1 MLVDC
6 NDFDMGDFEDLMKNV
21 NVGECRSHLFLHF
34 THHNFPEL
42 PDDLVRMDTGEAIQ
56 DPNTR
61 RIKTDKYRDMV
72 SRSPQHTLFVGGTY
86 YCLLLFESTYLL
98 RNLV

>member
-21 NVGECRSHLFLHF
+21 NVGECRPFQRFAL
-34 THHNFPEL
+34 TTVCV

-72 SRSPQHTLFVGGTY
+72 SRSPQHTLLGGGTY
-86 YCLLLFESTYLL
+86 YRLLLF
-98 RNLV
+98 

>member
-21 NVGECRSHLFLHF
+21 NVGKCGCQLFLHF
-34 THHNFPEL
+34 ALTTVCV

-72 SRSPQHTLFVGGTY
+72 SRSPQHTLLGGGTF
-86 YCLLLFESTYLL
+86 YCLLLF
-98 RNLV
+98 

>member
-1 MLVDC
+1 MVFVDC

-21 NVGECRSHLFLHF
+21 NVGKCRSHLFLHF
-34 THHNFPEL
+34 ALTSVCVS
-42 PDDLVRMDTGEAIQ
+42 DDLLRMDTGEAIQ

-72 SRSPQHTLFVGGTY
+72 SRSPQHTLLGGGTY
-86 YCLLLFESTYLL
+86 YHLLLF
-98 RNLV
+98 